1 MQIKQVADAKQ
12 VCLVYRVLVSSPD
25 PTQEERSD
33 DIRLISQA
41 SLTLITF
48 WRESSLRQSH
58 CRKHN
63 LWLQPETLGYFIAM
77 TQHFF
82 WQVN

>member
-25 PTQEERSD
+25 PTQEERSG

-41 SLTLITF
+41 S
-48 WRESSLRQSH
+48 
-58 CRKHN
+58 
-63 LWLQPETLGYFIAM
+63 
-77 TQHFF
+77 
-82 WQVN
+82 